1 MQCGALAGAGVV
13 SGGAEMHRNS
23 SQRSAAS
30 SSSSNDP
37 PWWLRKPNGTS
48 SPRSDAAKP
57 SRLTQAQEWTR
68 SRRERAARTSV
79 INNSTRSSTQRDA
92 CTQQKGGRQGVETA
106 CWVPLPVLVQ
116 DSMGSRSDGGMM
128 GSGSDAGLTSRSHS
142 ENVLSLRDDSGASI
156 VNNKTLPSLTDF

>member
-128 GSGSDAGLTSRSHS
+128 GSGSDAGLRSRSHS
-142 ENVLSLRDDSGASI
+142 DENVLSLRDDSGASI
-156 VNNKTLPSLTDF
+156 VTTKLSRL